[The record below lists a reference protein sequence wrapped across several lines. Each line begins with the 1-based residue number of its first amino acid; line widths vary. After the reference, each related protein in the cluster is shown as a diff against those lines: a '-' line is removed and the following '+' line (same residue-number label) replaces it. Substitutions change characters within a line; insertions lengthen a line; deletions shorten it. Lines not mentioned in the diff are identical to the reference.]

1 MDKEYFLEELVDGVF
16 KFVESSYDFIYI
28 QETLSTLVK
37 TNEDAHRYRI
47 VEAWVDK
54 SIIRW

>member
-16 KFVESSYDFIYI
+16 KLVESSYDFVYI
-28 QETLSTLVK
+28 QDTLSTLVK
-37 TNEDAHRYRI
+37 TREDISQYRV

-54 SIIRW
+54 SSILW

>member
-16 KFVESSYDFIYI
+16 KLVESSDDFGYI
-28 QETLSTLVK
+28 QDTLSTLVK
-37 TNEDAHRYRI
+37 TSEDIPRYRV

-54 SIIRW
+54 SSIWW

>member
-16 KFVESSYDFIYI
+16 KLVESSYDFIYI
-28 QETLSTLVK
+28 QDTLSTLVK
-37 TNEDAHRYRI
+37 TREDIPRYRV

-54 SIIRW
+54 SSVLW